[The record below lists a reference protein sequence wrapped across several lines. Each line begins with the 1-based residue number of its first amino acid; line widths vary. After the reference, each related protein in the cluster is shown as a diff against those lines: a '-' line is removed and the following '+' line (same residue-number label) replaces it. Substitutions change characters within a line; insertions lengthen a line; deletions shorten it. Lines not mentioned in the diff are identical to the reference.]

1 MIKTILIELIEAAVI
16 AALIGGPAVYYLL
29 FTLKP

>member
-1 MIKTILIELIEAAVI
+1 MIKTILIELLQAAVL
-16 AALIGGPAVYYLL
+16 AAIIGGPAVYYLL